1 MFKYIVKRLL
11 LSILILLGI
20 SIILYI
26 LIRLMPDDFVS
37 KQIQNIVAGG
47 SEVTQE
53 MIDALYEAYGLNG
66 TWAEGYINW
75 LGNFVTGKLGR
86 FLCLR
91 PSRRRRYRSVY
102 VDILRHLRRFVGIP
116 IYYCNSFGSDCRY
129 SPVRSR

>member
-47 SEVTQE
+47 SEVTH
-53 MIDALYEAYGLNG
+53 D
-66 TWAEGYINW
+66 
-75 LGNFVTGKLGR
+75 
-86 FLCLR
+86 
-91 PSRRRRYRSVY
+91 
-102 VDILRHLRRFVGIP
+102 
-116 IYYCNSFGSDCRY
+116 
-129 SPVRSR
+129 